1 MLGPD
6 TPCMV
11 GAFEG
16 AWSLLKALT
25 EEELAM
31 AADPRFGGLGYS
43 PERMDAM
50 MAQGLDPAM
59 AMGALDAPT
68 TTPPPAFPGQGLS
81 PEDLQFA
88 ALYGGLMPT
97 PARELAHSRMGLP
110 MPPSYIP
117 PLSPRPRVSQSK
129 PIGAPMPSMQSMP
142 MTPAPTL
149 SPEELAEAIMQ
160 IQQFSN
166 NNLSDFSNAAETS
179 SPPNTFHRHLRR
191 PSSSYGM

>member
-11 GAFEG
+11 GAFDG

-59 AMGALDAPT
+59 AMGALPPL
-68 TTPPPAFPGQGLS
+68 TPPP
-81 PEDLQFA
+81 
-88 ALYGGLMPT
+88 
-97 PARELAHSRMGLP
+97 R
-110 MPPSYIP
+110 IP
-117 PLSPRPRVSQSK
+117 QSK

-142 MTPAPTL
+142 MTPAPTM
-149 SPEELAEAIMQ
+149 SPEELAAAVMAY
-160 IQQFSN
+160 QQMMGG
-166 NNLSDFSNAAETS
+166 
-179 SPPNTFHRHLRR
+179 R
-191 PSSSYGM
+191 